1 MTSIIMRRALAIGL
15 SGLATVLAAVADAAD
30 YPARPLRYIVGFAPG
45 GINDILA
52 RIVGQKLNES
62 WGHAVIVDNRPG
74 AGGNLAAGL
83 VAKSTADGYTFMNI
97 STAHAISQTLY
108 ARLDYSLERDL
119 TPVVVLGNSP
129 LIMVVHAGIPAKNV
143 AGLVDWAKK
152 NRLIYASGGIG
163 VISHLSLEMF
173 KVAAKIDATHVAY
186 KGVGPA
192 VPDLISGQAHV
203 MVNAIPELLPHTK
216 GGRLRVIGSMTERR
230 HPFTPDVPT
239 FIEQGYKEFVMGNWT
254 GIVAPAGTPKPV
266 VNKLAAEVTRII
278 RSPEISKRLIDQGV
292 DPLGGT
298 PEEFGKLIRAETV
311 RFGKAVRESGAKA
324 E

>member
-1 MTSIIMRRALAIGL
+1 MTRIIMRRALAIGFA
-15 SGLATVLAAVADAAD
+15 GFAAALAVVADAAD

-45 GINDILA
+45 GITDILA

-143 AGLVDWAKK
+143 AELVDWAKK

-173 KVAAKIDATHVAY
+173 KVAARIEATHVPY

-216 GGRLRVIGSMTERR
+216 GGRLRVIGSMTEQR
-230 HPFTPDVPT
+230 HPFIPAVPT

-298 PEEFGKLIRAETV
+298 PEEFGRLIRAETV
-311 RFGKAVRESGAKA
+311 RFGKAVKESGAKA

>member
-1 MTSIIMRRALAIGL
+1 MTGKDWRIAGALACSL
-15 SGLATVLAAVADAAD
+15 LAGAVTAAE
-30 YPARPLRYIVGFAPG
+30 YPARPVRYVVAFSPG

-52 RIVGQKLNES
+52 RIVSQKLNES
-62 WGHAVIVDNRPG
+62 WGQTVIVDNRPG
-74 AGGNLAAGL
+74 AGGNLAAAL
-83 VAKSTADGYTFMNI
+83 VAKATPDGYTFMNI
-97 STAHAISQTLY
+97 STAHTISQTLY
-108 ARLDYSLERDL
+108 AKLDYSLERNL

-129 LIMVVHAGIPAKNV
+129 LIMVVHGGLAPRTVPELV
-143 AGLVDWAKK
+143 AWAKK

-163 VISHLSLEMF
+163 VISHLSMEMF
-173 KVAAKIDATHVAY
+173 KVATKIDATHVPY

-216 GGRLRVIGSMTERR
+216 GGRLRVIGSMTEKR
-230 HPFTPDVPT
+230 HPFIPEVPT
-239 FIEQGYKEFVMGNWT
+239 FIELGYKEFVMGNWT

-266 VNKLAAEVTRII
+266 INKIASDVTRVI
-278 RSPEISKRLIDQGV
+278 RSPEISKRLVEMGV

-298 PEEFGKLIRAETV
+298 PEEFGRRIKSEIA
-311 RFGKAVRESGAKA
+311 RFGKAVRASGAKA

>member
-1 MTSIIMRRALAIGL
+1 MTRIIMRRALAIGFA
-15 SGLATVLAAVADAAD
+15 GFAAALAVVADAAD

-83 VAKSTADGYTFMNI
+83 VAKSTADGYNFMNI

-143 AGLVDWAKK
+143 AELVDWAKK

-173 KVAAKIDATHVAY
+173 KVAARIEATHVPY

-230 HPFTPDVPT
+230 HPFIPDVPT

-298 PEEFGKLIRAETV
+298 PEEFGKLIPAEPV
-311 RFGKAVRESGAKA
+311 RFGKAVKESGAKA

>member
-1 MTSIIMRRALAIGL
+1 MTPMRTRSVCRAVFIGL
-15 SGLATVLAAVADAAD
+15 VSALAAVANAAD
-30 YPARPLRYIVGFAPG
+30 YPVRPLRYIVGFAPG

-62 WGHAVIVDNRPG
+62 WGQAVIVDNRPG
-74 AGGNLAAGL
+74 AGGNLAAGI

-108 ARLDYSLERDL
+108 AKLDYSLERDL

-129 LIMVVHAGIPAKNV
+129 LIMVVNAGIPAKNV
-143 AGLVDWAKK
+143 AELVAWAKG

-163 VISHLSLEMF
+163 VISHLALEMF
-173 KVAAKIDATHVAY
+173 KVAAKIEATHVPY

-216 GGRLRVIGSMTERR
+216 GGKLRVIGSMTEKR
-230 HPFTPDVPT
+230 HPFIPDVPT

-278 RSPEISKRLIDQGV
+278 RAPEMTERLRQMGV
-292 DPLGGT
+292 DPMGGT
-298 PEEFGKLIRAETV
+298 AEEFGKLIRAETA
-311 RFGKAVRESGAKA
+311 RFGKAVKESGAKA

>member
-1 MTSIIMRRALAIGL
+1 MTRIIMRRALAIGF
-15 SGLATVLAAVADAAD
+15 A
-30 YPARPLRYIVGFAPG
+30 GFAAA
-45 GINDILA
+45 LA
-52 RIVGQKLNES
+52 V
-62 WGHAVIVDNRPG
+62 V
-74 AGGNLAAGL
+74 AAGL

-143 AGLVDWAKK
+143 AELVDWAKK

-173 KVAAKIDATHVAY
+173 KVAARIEATHVPY

-216 GGRLRVIGSMTERR
+216 GGRLRVIGSMTEQR
-230 HPFTPDVPT
+230 HPFIPAVPT

-311 RFGKAVRESGAKA
+311 RFGKAVKESGAKA

>member
-1 MTSIIMRRALAIGL
+1 MAAIRARSIACAVFIGL
-15 SGLATVLAAVADAAD
+15 AAVLAAVATAAD
-30 YPARPLRYIVGFAPG
+30 YPTRPIRYVVGFAPG

-52 RIVGQKLNES
+52 RIVGQKLNEV
-62 WGHAVIVDNRPG
+62 WGQTVIVDNRPG
-74 AGGNLAAGL
+74 AGGNLAAEL
-83 VAKSTADGYTFMNI
+83 VAKSTADGYTIMNI

-108 ARLDYSLERDL
+108 AKLNYSLARDL
-119 TPVVVLGNSP
+119 TPVVVLGSSP
-129 LIMVVHAGIPAKNV
+129 LIMVVNAGIPAKNV
-143 AGLVDWAKK
+143 AELVDWAKK

-163 VISHLSLEMF
+163 VISHLSMEMF
-173 KVAAKIDATHVAY
+173 KVAAKIDATHVPY

-216 GGRLRVIGSMTERR
+216 GGKLRVIGAMTEKR
-230 HPFTPDVPT
+230 HPFIPDVPT

-254 GIVAPAGTPKPV
+254 GIIAPAGTPKSV
-266 VNKLAAEVTRII
+266 VNKLAAEMTRIL
-278 RSPEISKRLIDQGV
+278 RAPEMTERLVQMGV

-298 PEEFGKLIRAETV
+298 PEEFGRLIRSETA
-311 RFGKAVRESGAKA
+311 RFGKAVKESGAKA